1 MTRPPTD
8 KLYADEKGSF
18 FYHPTITC
26 SGVYLK

>member
-1 MTRPPTD
+1 MDNCED
-8 KLYADEKGSF
+8 KLYVDEKGSF